1 MSDTHQA
8 ISDLRV
14 TTAATAATATTP
26 AEFEILA
33 AGAPGGGA

>member
-1 MSDTHQA
+1 VSDTHQA

-14 TTAATAATATTP
+14 TTAATATTP

-33 AGAPGGGA
+33 AGAPGGSA